1 MHEAVAGP
9 VDRCTQRWAG
19 EGARPWRVLWTGAR
33 RAGRADARGRGGT
46 CGSVHAEVG
55 GLMHEAVAGS
65 SALRSFAGGHGDEF
79 REW

>member
-33 RAGRADARGRGGT
+33 RAGRADARGRGGS
-46 CGSVHAEVG
+46 CGPAHAEVG
-55 GLMHEAVAGS
+55 GL
-65 SALRSFAGGHGDEF
+65 
-79 REW
+79 